1 MQYFRAS
8 INALKILEWDLVY
21 RTKHC
26 ENPTLERLLR
36 YLCSF
41 DVSSDMSVLRE
52 RYLKIS
58 GTDESINILF
68 EAPGIKENLSWPLRQ
83 AKMNYVLG
91 NYLGS
96 IVLCGI
102 VAEKLAIIVY
112 GTRIISKTKRKKFE
126 GMGQCQRVTCL
137 YGKEF
142 IDEQSKIDFDAIRK
156 TRNSFV
162 HSWKEPQ
169 KRVAERAADVYEAVT
184 RLFLAIIPFG
194 FESGAV
200 VLDRKLLKYLQERGA
215 ILTNA
220 EGE

>member
-8 INALKILEWDLVY
+8 INALKILEWDRVC
-21 RTKHC
+21 RPNHC
-26 ENPTLERLLR
+26 EDPTLERLLR

-41 DVSSDMSVLRE
+41 DVSSEMSALRE

-58 GTDESINILF
+58 GTDESINFLF

-112 GTRIISKTKRKKFE
+112 GTRIISKTKRKNFE
-126 GMGQCQRVTCL
+126 RMGQCQRVTCL
-137 YGKEF
+137 YRKEF
-142 IDEQSKIDFDAIRK
+142 IDEKSKIDFDAIRN

-184 RLFLAIIPFG
+184 RLVLAIIPFA
-194 FESGAV
+194 FKSGTV

-215 ILTNA
+215 ILTNT
-220 EGE
+220 EVE